1 MFTALIGAITAQL
14 LLSGVH
20 NRQLSRL
27 LGVKK
32 I

>member
-1 MFTALIGAITAQL
+1 MLTALIGATTAQL

-27 LGVKK
+27 LGMK